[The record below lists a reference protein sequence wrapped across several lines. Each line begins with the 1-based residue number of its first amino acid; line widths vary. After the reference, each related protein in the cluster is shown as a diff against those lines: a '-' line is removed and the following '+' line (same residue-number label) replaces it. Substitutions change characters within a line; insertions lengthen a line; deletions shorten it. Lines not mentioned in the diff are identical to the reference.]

1 MALSEDPL
9 RATLV
14 TPESPWRQVDCY
26 EEVGSTNAVSAADPQ
41 PWRVVTTRRQT
52 QGRGRYT
59 RVWESRE
66 GASVAMSLTVPLADD
81 PRSWGWLPL
90 TTGLAVAE
98 ALGELTGAPARFV
111 LKWPNDVLICLD
123 DGQYGKVCGILCET
137 VPAPATGGAP
147 LVVAGIGVNIALTQD
162 ELPVPTATSLAL
174 AGLSGPDGELPGG
187 GDVVIAIARAFAARH
202 AQWARGGEDLE
213 RLRSAYRQCCSTLGA
228 AIDVHL
234 PGDLVVRGQG
244 VDVADGGEI
253 VVDTADGRRTFAAG
267 DVVHVRPG
275 TEEDQA

>member
-14 TPESPWRQVDCY
+14 TPDSFWRQVDCY
-26 EEVGSTNAVSAADPQ
+26 EEVGSTNAVSAADPSA
-41 PWRVVTTRRQT
+41 WRVVTTRRQT

-81 PRSWGWLPL
+81 PHSWGWLPL
-90 TTGLAVAE
+90 TAGLAVAE
-98 ALGELTGAPARFV
+98 ALGELTRAPARFT

-123 DGQYGKVCGILCET
+123 DGSKGKVCGILCET
-137 VPAPATGGAP
+137 VPVQATGGVP
-147 LVVAGIGVNIALTQD
+147 LVVVGIGINISLAQE

-174 AGLSGPDGELPGG
+174 AGLSGPDGQLPGG
-187 GDVVIAIARAFAARH
+187 GDVVVAIARAFAARH
-202 AQWARGGEDLE
+202 AQWAQGGQELQ

-228 AIDVHL
+228 AIEVHL
-234 PGDLVVRGQG
+234 PGDLVVQGQG
-244 VDVADGGEI
+244 VEVSDDGEI
-253 VVDTADGRRTFAAG
+253 VVDTAEGRRAFAAG

-275 TEEDQA
+275 TGKDQA